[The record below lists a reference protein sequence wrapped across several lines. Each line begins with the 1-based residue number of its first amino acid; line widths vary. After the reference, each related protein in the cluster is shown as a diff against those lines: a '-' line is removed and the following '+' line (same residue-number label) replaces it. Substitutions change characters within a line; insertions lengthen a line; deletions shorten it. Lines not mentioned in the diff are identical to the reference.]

1 MFEQE
6 AKERARK
13 LEESQ
18 VLGVYNDGYELECA
32 ESYNCGEVMGYED
45 GFQEGAEHGYH
56 SRDKEVSELENEIAL
71 LKAKNKGFENQIV
84 GLLIKY
90 EEFYKRFPDLEDA
103 RKEVEK
109 LLESTQWHYVKDGD
123 LPSDRH
129 GHVVIN
135 QDWDRVTI
143 RKGRFEHL
151 DGDKAH
157 VTAWREIIFPTE
169 N

>member
-6 AKERARK
+6 AEKYKKHFENELYLFDNTEIFPK
-13 LEESQ
+13 DIEESYQ
-18 VLGVYNDGYELECA
+18 K
-32 ESYNCGEVMGYED
+32 
-45 GFQEGAEHGYH
+45 GAEHGYH

-71 LKAKNKGFENQIV
+71 LKAKNKGFENQIL